1 MISIHLT
8 AHSIHKM
15 NTSEESFRVKLV
27 INGVSSEILSEYEK
41 LGKTSQ
47 EIRNIVKEEFYK
59 LGGEEAMGS
68 SLLWANYGQID
79 LKRNVLKTIGIEN

>member
-1 MISIHLT
+1 
-8 AHSIHKM
+8 M
-15 NTSEESFRVKLV
+15 NTNEETFCAKLA
-27 INGVSSEILSEYEK
+27 INDVSSEILSEYEK

-68 SLLWANYGQID
+68 SLLWANYGKID
-79 LKRNVLKTIGIEN
+79 LKRNVLKALGINHQ

>member
-1 MISIHLT
+1 
-8 AHSIHKM
+8 M
-15 NTSEESFRVKLV
+15 NTTEESYPEQQA

-47 EIRNIVKEEFYK
+47 EIRNVVKEEFYK

-68 SLLWANYGQID
+68 SLLWANYGRID
-79 LKRNVLKTIGIEN
+79 LKRNVLKALGINNQ

>member
-1 MISIHLT
+1 
-8 AHSIHKM
+8 M
-15 NTSEESFRVKLV
+15 NTTEETVRVKLA

-68 SLLWANYGQID
+68 SLLWANYGQKD
-79 LKRNVLKTIGIEN
+79 LKRNVLKTIGIVN

>member
-1 MISIHLT
+1 
-8 AHSIHKM
+8 M
-15 NTSEESFRVKLV
+15 NTTEESFREQQA

-59 LGGEEAMGS
+59 LGGERAMGS
-68 SLLWANYGQID
+68 SLLWVNYGHKD
-79 LKRNVLKTIGIEN
+79 LKRNALKTLAIQDH